1 MSGPPAALN
10 GRVLDAS
17 AVAAW
22 TEGGLAVQSWLAVA
36 RTLGLTMIV
45 PHLATE
51 EVAELR
57 PEADA
62 ALWRLKRHPQVLL
75 ARMDAARKA
84 AIETLHEHQPVADV
98 TAAWVVTLARERG
111 WTVLSADPRRLHL
124 LEPELLVDLV

>member
-1 MSGPPAALN
+1 M
-10 GRVLDAS
+10 
-17 AVAAW
+17 
-22 TEGGLAVQSWLAVA
+22 QSWLAVA
-36 RTLGLTMIV
+36 GTLGLTMIV

-51 EVAELR
+51 EIAELR

-84 AIETLHEHQPVADV
+84 AIETLHDHRPVADV

-124 LEPELLVDLV
+124 LEPGLPVDLV

>member
-1 MSGPPAALN
+1 M
-10 GRVLDAS
+10 LDAS

-22 TEGGLAVQSWLAVA
+22 VEGGLAIQSWLAVA
-36 RTLGLTMIV
+36 GTLGLTIMV
-45 PHLATE
+45 PNLAIE

-62 ALWRLKRHPQVLL
+62 ELWRLKRHPQVLL

-84 AIETLHEHQPVADV
+84 AIEAIHERQPLADV

-111 WTVLSADPRRLHL
+111 WAVLSADPRRLHL
-124 LEPELLVDLV
+124 LGPEPSVDLL

>member
-1 MSGPPAALN
+1 M
-10 GRVLDAS
+10 
-17 AVAAW
+17 
-22 TEGGLAVQSWLAVA
+22 QSWLAVA
-36 RTLGLTMIV
+36 GTLGLTMIV

-75 ARMDAARKA
+75 ARMDAVRKA

-111 WTVLSADPRRLHL
+111 WAVLSVDPRRLHL
-124 LEPELLVDLV
+124 IEPELPVDVV